1 MRVCDYIA
9 KRLNEYGIDKVYGLV
24 GGSTAGLNDG
34 FISHSNIEF
43 IAFHHEQGA
52 GHAAVGSA
60 RTNNKLAVCNVT
72 AGCGVTNAM
81 TSLLNAYEE
90 SAPVLFLSGNTA
102 MSNQAKYIN
111 RAKGIH
117 IRKYGIQ
124 DLDAIRTVE
133 HISKYA
139 IALEKADDI
148 VYELEKAIHIA
159 TSGRPGP
166 VWIDVP
172 GNLQSAQIPESAFG
186 RQYLPVL
193 EEETIDKG
201 NLTSLITNT
210 LDEIIYQSKR
220 PLVVAGNG
228 INLGNARAE
237 FRQFIEHYRIP
248 FVTTF
253 LSRDLIEYEHPQNI
267 GMMGIKGNR
276 AANFALQNADCLII
290 LGCSMNVTHIGYDSK
305 TFSPAS
311 KKVMIDIDSSE
322 LKKDIFKIDVPININ
337 VLDFL
342 NTAMNHSSNEWAFPT
357 WSETCLHWKDKWP
370 IYNESVHR
378 PDKEGLNL
386 YEIVES
392 INRNMQPDDCFVVD
406 AGQPCYILSTN
417 GKYKK
422 DCRYMAQSAQG
433 DMGYA
438 VPASVGVHFA
448 DPNANIVLVIGEG
461 SFYTNMQE
469 LAVIRQY
476 NIPVKIFVI
485 NNDGYM
491 SIKQTQDKFFGGR
504 RWGVSQSTG
513 VYFADIAKVA
523 ESFEIPY
530 FKINSNADL
539 DTYMPSLMRRD
550 HPVIVEF
557 MSQHVLD
564 VLPAQAIKPD
574 GTQGALHDMSPFL
587 SDEEL
592 AKEMIVK
599 IK

>member
-9 KRLNEYGIDKVYGLV
+9 NRLNEYGVNKVYGLV

-34 FISHSNIEF
+34 FISHPEIEF

-60 RTNNKLAVCNVT
+60 RTNNKLSVCNVT

-111 RAKGIH
+111 KDKGIK

-124 DLDAIRTVE
+124 DLDALRTVE

-139 IALEKADDI
+139 VAIERAED
-148 VYELEKAIHIA
+148 VPYELEKAINIA
-159 TSGRPGP
+159 LSGRPGP

-172 GNLQSAQIPESAFG
+172 GNVQFAQIPEG
-186 RQYLPVL
+186 Y
-193 EEETIDKG
+193 K
-201 NLTSLITNT
+201 
-210 LDEIIYQSKR
+210 IYQAEEDVTVKHTESLLDALTLIYNSQR
-220 PLVVAGNG
+220 PVIVAGNG
-228 INLGNARAE
+228 INLGSARQQFRE
-237 FRQFIEHYRIP
+237 FVDAHKIP

-253 LSRDLIEYEHPQNI
+253 LSRDLIEYEHPQNM
-267 GMMGIKGNR
+267 GMMGIKGAR
-276 AANFALQNADCLII
+276 AANFAMQNADCLII

-305 TFSPAS
+305 TFSPYS
-311 KKVMIDIDSSE
+311 KKIMIDIDANE
-322 LKKDIFKIDVPININ
+322 LGKDIFKIDMAVNCDVKDFFN
-337 VLDFL
+337 VAYSNKL
-342 NTAMNHSSNEWAFPT
+342 NYMPEAWTEKCSY
-357 WSETCLHWKDKWP
+357 WKEKWP
-370 IYNESVHR
+370 IYNPDVHR
-378 PDKEGLNL
+378 PDTDGINL

-392 INRNMQPDDCFVVD
+392 INRNMKPNDCFVVD

-417 GKYKK
+417 GKYKEG
-422 DCRYMAQSAQG
+422 CRYMAQAAQG

-438 VPASVGVHFA
+438 LPASVGVHFA
-448 DPNANIVLVIGEG
+448 DPNLNIVLVIGEG

-469 LAVIRQY
+469 LAVIRQH

-504 RWGVSQSTG
+504 RWGVSNSTG
-513 VYFADIAKVA
+513 VYFADISKIA
-523 ESFEIPY
+523 EAFEMPY
-530 FKINSNADL
+530 FKISNNQEL
-539 DTYMPSLMRRD
+539 DSFMPSLMRRPY
-550 HPVIVEF
+550 PVIVEF
-557 MSQHVLD
+557 MSQNTLD
-564 VLPAQAIKPD
+564 VLPAQAIKSD
-574 GTQGALHDMSPFL
+574 GKQGGLHDMSPFL
-587 SDEEL
+587 SADEL
-592 AKEMIVK
+592 ASEMIVD

>member
-9 KRLNEYGIDKVYGLV
+9 KTLHEHGIRQVYGLV

-34 FISHSNIEF
+34 FISHPNINF

-60 RTNNKLAVCNVT
+60 RTNNKLSVCNVT

-81 TSLLNAYEE
+81 TSLLNAFEE

-111 RAKGIH
+111 KEKGINL
-117 IRKYGIQ
+117 RKYGIQ
-124 DLDAIRTVE
+124 DFDCIRAVE
-133 HISKYA
+133 GISKYA
-139 IALEKADDI
+139 VAIERAED
-148 VYELEKAIHIA
+148 VPYELAKAIHLA
-159 TSGRPGP
+159 EEGRPGP

-172 GNLQSAQIPESAFG
+172 GNIQSAEIPDFYKTFGSYQLQDEFFPTQSILQTLQS
-186 RQYLPVL
+186 V
-193 EEETIDKG
+193 
-201 NLTSLITNT
+201 
-210 LDEIIYQSKR
+210 IYQSKR
-220 PLVVAGNG
+220 PVIVAGNG
-228 INLGNARAE
+228 INLGNARKE
-237 FRQFIEHYRIP
+237 FRQFVDRYQIP

-253 LSRDLIEYEHPQNI
+253 LSRDLIEYAHPQNM

-276 AANFALQNADCLII
+276 CANFALQNADCLII

-305 TFSPAS
+305 TFSPES
-311 KKVMIDIDSSE
+311 KKVMVDIDSSE
-322 LKKDIFKIDVPININ
+322 LGKDIFKVDYPIKSN
-337 VLDFL
+337 VKDFL
-342 NTAMNHSSNEWAFPT
+342 NTTLAHSSPT
-357 WSETCLHWKDKWP
+357 WEFNTWVYKCKRWKDKWP
-370 IYNESVHR
+370 VYDESIHR
-378 PDKEGLNL
+378 SDQGGLNL

-392 INRNMQPDDCFVVD
+392 INRHMQPKDCFIVD

-417 GKYKK
+417 GKYKE

-438 VPASVGVHFA
+438 LPASVGVHFA
-448 DPNANIVLVIGEG
+448 EPELNIVIVIGEG

-469 LAVIRQY
+469 LAVIRQHK
-476 NIPVKIFVI
+476 IPVKIFVI

-491 SIKQTQDKFFGGR
+491 SIKQTQNRFFGGR
-504 RWGVSQSTG
+504 QWGVSNSTG

-523 ESFEIPY
+523 DSFEIPY
-530 FKINSNADL
+530 FKISNNHDL
-539 DTYMPSLMRRD
+539 DSYMANILRRD

-564 VLPAQAIKPD
+564 VQPAQAIKPD
-574 GTQGALHDMSPFL
+574 GKQGGLHDMSPFL
-587 SDEEL
+587 SQEEL
-592 AKEMIVK
+592 DKEMVIK
-599 IK
+599 I

>member
-9 KRLNEYGIDKVYGLV
+9 QRLHNLGITKVYGLV

-34 FISHSNIEF
+34 FISHPDIEF

-60 RTNNKLAVCNVT
+60 RTNNKLSVCNVT

-81 TSLLNAYEE
+81 TSLLNPYEE

-111 RAKGIH
+111 RDKNIN

-124 DLDAIRTVE
+124 DLDAIKTVE
-133 HISKYA
+133 GICKYA
-139 IALEKADDI
+139 VAIERAED
-148 VYELEKAIHIA
+148 VPYELDKAIHIA
-159 TSGRPGP
+159 QDGRPGP

-172 GNLQSAQIPESAFG
+172 GNIQAAQIPEGVKEFYPDVE
-186 RQYLPVL
+186 YLSGHRDPILDALQEVFKSQRPV
-193 EEETIDKG
+193 I
-201 NLTSLITNT
+201 
-210 LDEIIYQSKR
+210 
-220 PLVVAGNG
+220 VAGNG
-228 INLGNARAE
+228 IALGNARE
-237 FRQFIEHYRIP
+237 LFKQFVDLYNIP

-253 LSRDLIEYEHPQNI
+253 LSRDLVEYEHEQNL
-267 GMMGIKGNR
+267 GMMGIKGAR
-276 AANFALQNADCLII
+276 AANFALQNADCLLI
-290 LGCSMNVTHIGYDSK
+290 LGCSMNVTHIGYDTKS
-305 TFSPAS
+305 FSPYS
-311 KKVMIDIDSSE
+311 KKIMIDIDPSE
-322 LKKDIFKIDVPININ
+322 LKKDIFKVDQTINCN
-337 VLDFL
+337 VHEFL
-342 NTAMNHSSNEWAFPT
+342 VTAKEHTTDYKAGAWADK
-357 WSETCLHWKDKWP
+357 CLYWKNKWP
-370 IYNESVHR
+370 LYQPEVHR
-378 PDKEGLNL
+378 PDTGGINL

-392 INRNMQPDDCFVVD
+392 INRSMEPKDCFIVD

-422 DCRYMAQSAQG
+422 DCRYMAQAAQG

-448 DPNANIVLVIGEG
+448 DPSLNIVIVIGEG

-476 NIPVKIFVI
+476 NIPVKIFVV

-504 RWGVSQSTG
+504 RWGVSNSTG

-523 ESFEIPY
+523 DAFGLPY
-530 FKINSNADL
+530 FKVTNNQEL
-539 DTYMPSLMRRD
+539 DTYMSSVMHRD

-557 MSQHVLD
+557 MSQNTLD

-574 GTQGALHDMSPFL
+574 GTQGTLHDMAPFL
-587 SDEEL
+587 SEEEL
-592 AKEMIVK
+592 SQEMI
-599 IK
+599 IKL